1 MAVRFDNAGF
11 KATANHLSDSVLI
24 TDPQGRITWSNRAF
38 KKLCGY
44 NLNEV
49 IGRHPGT
56 LLQGQGTDPHTI
68 EAMQHALQQG
78 QNFRAEVLNYH
89 KKGYA
94 YWSDISVTPI
104 LDDDGELQG
113 HIGIAHDITPRRMEI
128 SQMEHD
134 VVKMYTTLLYQLTD
148 SSKKTEEDPFL
159 SKSHFSEEFSVLELE
174 REEAHQMSH

>member
-11 KATANHLSDSVLI
+11 KATANHLSDAVLI
-24 TDPQGRITWSNRAF
+24 TDSQGRITWSNRAF

-44 NLNEV
+44 NVNEV
-49 IGRHPGT
+49 IGRNPGT

-113 HIGIAHDITPRRMEI
+113 HIGIAHDITPGRMEI

-148 SSKKTEEDPFL
+148 SSKKADEDPFL
-159 SKSHFSEEFSVLELE
+159 SKSDFSEEFSVLGLE
-174 REEAHQMSH
+174 REEAHQMIH